1 MKTLE
6 VCRLRYGFGFE
17 SAPRLALSVI
27 PQGSLADKI
36 TAIES
41 QVKNKGLKVR
51 VEDLLLNKYISTF
64 NYADNYA
71 EGLQELTSLTE
82 RFQLDTKY
90 LGEFKVRKSSIAG
103 TPFPADVV
111 LSDLQGK
118 KVDFAKYRGK
128 YVFIDLWASW
138 CIPCIKEIP
147 HLKQLEKDL
156 QNKDVVFLS
165 ISIDTNV
172 AAWKKKVAA
181 LGLEGELLNN
191 QDNKLCESLNV
202 SGIPFFLIYDKEG
215 KLYKYNAYRPSDMRL
230 KPLLEGLK

>member
-1 MKTLE
+1 MH
-6 VCRLRYGFGFE
+6 
-17 SAPRLALSVI
+17 PI
-27 PQGSLADKI
+27 
-36 TAIES
+36 
-41 QVKNKGLKVR
+41 
-51 VEDLLLNKYISTF
+51 
-64 NYADNYA
+64 
-71 EGLQELTSLTE
+71 
-82 RFQLDTKY
+82 
-90 LGEFKVRKSSIAG
+90 
-103 TPFPADVV
+103 
-111 LSDLQGK
+111 
-118 KVDFAKYRGK
+118 
-128 YVFIDLWASW
+128 
-138 CIPCIKEIP
+138 IKEIP

-172 AAWKKKVAA
+172 AAWKKKVAGLGLGGEVLHKH

>member
-1 MKTLE
+1 M
-6 VCRLRYGFGFE
+6 
-17 SAPRLALSVI
+17 
-27 PQGSLADKI
+27 
-36 TAIES
+36 
-41 QVKNKGLKVR
+41 
-51 VEDLLLNKYISTF
+51 
-64 NYADNYA
+64 
-71 EGLQELTSLTE
+71 TSLTE

-111 LSDLQGK
+111 LTDLQGK

-181 LGLEGELLNN
+181 PWTGGRVAE
-191 QDNKLCESLNV
+191 
-202 SGIPFFLIYDKEG
+202 
-215 KLYKYNAYRPSDMRL
+215 
-230 KPLLEGLK
+230 